1 MGKERKVRRKFDPYF
16 KNGEGMLVELGNRSV
31 QQVAQELDS
40 SRSDGPKSPS
50 GSDRSVP
57 SPIDRG
63 DNVAVLC
70 VAYERPIFGRFH
82 LPLFPAAEL
91 CELVGR
97 DPLCVQCLAFG
108 CAQLAQPFDSAQPSG
123 TDHQLKVPIELDDF
137 GMGSVVVLRCGCG
150 DVMRDQFCGIG
161 DGVDHD
167 GILLP
172 CGFLGA
178 Q

>member
-1 MGKERKVRRKFDPYF
+1 MGKERKVRKKFDPYF

-108 CAQLAQPFDSAQPSG
+108 CAQLAQPFDSAHQCNIGPEPGAKG
-123 TDHQLKVPIELDDF
+123 TRSLRMHFSQTRVRLVGHTHRGEQTKSCQTELQLPF
-137 GMGSVVVLRCGCG
+137 RGSP
-150 DVMRDQFCGIG
+150 D
-161 DGVDHD
+161 
-167 GILLP
+167 
-172 CGFLGA
+172 
-178 Q
+178 

>member
-108 CAQLAQPFDSAQPSG
+108 CAQLAQPFDSAHQCSIGDQPSAKD
-123 TDHQLKVPIELDDF
+123 TLSLHMQFSKTRVR
-137 GMGSVVVLRCGCG
+137 VVGHTYSG
-150 DVMRDQFCGIG
+150 E
-161 DGVDHD
+161 
-167 GILLP
+167 
-172 CGFLGA
+172 
-178 Q
+178 